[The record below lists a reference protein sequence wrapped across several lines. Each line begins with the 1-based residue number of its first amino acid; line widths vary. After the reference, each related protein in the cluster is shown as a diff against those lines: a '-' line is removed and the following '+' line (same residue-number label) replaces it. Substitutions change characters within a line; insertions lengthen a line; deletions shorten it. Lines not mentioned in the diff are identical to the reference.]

1 MKGYSKFKSQCGI
14 GNQTFGE
21 TLMNSISFQLKNHM
35 NIKMITQSCLCYT
48 PWCYNFSWFKR
59 GREWQNDIQTAS
71 ILKADIWPHF
81 RFYEL
86 TGKKELS
93 ETHVMC
99 KTCTTANT
107 THHVS
112 CFHSEPTAT
121 NIKNTASPA
130 NHFWNV
136 HRQYGGSVVSAV
148 VLQQKGSGFETWLG
162 QSSLPCW
169 APLSCG
175 VCRFSPGTPAPSHSP
190 KLREWSIIL
199 KGNVTGCLSLCFTP
213 FDKLATCPG
222 CTPLFVQC
230 QLGSAVRD
238 NRLRIM
244 KE

>member
-1 MKGYSKFKSQCGI
+1 MTEWHSDSQYFKSRHYI
-14 GNQTFGE
+14 SDF
-21 TLMNSISFQLKNHM
+21 MNWLVRKN
-35 NIKMITQSCLCYT
+35 C
-48 PWCYNFSWFKR
+48 PR
-59 GREWQNDIQTAS
+59 
-71 ILKADIWPHF
+71 
-81 RFYEL
+81 
-86 TGKKELS
+86 
-93 ETHVMC
+93 HVMC

-136 HRQYGGSVVSAV
+136 HRQYDGSVVSAV

-213 FDKLATCPG
+213 FD
-222 CTPLFVQC
+222 
-230 QLGSAVRD
+230 
-238 NRLRIM
+238 
-244 KE
+244 